1 MLRFVVTS
9 SILLLTFLLQTT
21 LPFIHVFGIA
31 PNAAIVVLVSFS
43 ILKEESHGATMG
55 FCGGLLH
62 DLFFSSVIGF
72 NAFIYM
78 TIGFLSGKPFK
89 EFNTENY
96 LLPMLLVAIA
106 TFFYNFANYVFHF
119 LFRARLNLLDYA
131 WSIML
136 PSVLYNVILTFPV
149 YLIVFA
155 VNKRLEA
162 YENPHRKV
170 FGK

>member
-1 MLRFVVTS
+1 MRIFVTALIILVTF
-9 SILLLTFLLQTT
+9 ILQTT
-21 LPFIHVFGIA
+21 LPFIQVFGIS
-31 PNAAIVVLVSFS
+31 PNALIVVLVSFS
-43 ILKEESHGATMG
+43 ILKEESHGATIG
-55 FCGGLLH
+55 FFAGLLQ
-62 DLFFSSVIGF
+62 DLFFGSVIGLH
-72 NAFIYM
+72 AFVYM
-78 TIGFLSGKPFK
+78 TVGFLSGKPFK

-119 LFRARLNLLDYA
+119 LFRARLDLLSYT
-131 WSIML
+131 WSLML
-136 PSVLYNVILTFPV
+136 PSMLYNVILTFPI
-149 YLIVFA
+149 YIFIYA